1 MLEPRDKALSHLI
14 GGHTSGSHWIKQVVA
29 HWATPLGGGALAA
42 VRL

>member
-1 MLEPRDKALSHLI
+1 MVEPRDKALSPPI
-14 GGHTSGSHWIKQVVA
+14 GGHTSGSHWTRQVVA